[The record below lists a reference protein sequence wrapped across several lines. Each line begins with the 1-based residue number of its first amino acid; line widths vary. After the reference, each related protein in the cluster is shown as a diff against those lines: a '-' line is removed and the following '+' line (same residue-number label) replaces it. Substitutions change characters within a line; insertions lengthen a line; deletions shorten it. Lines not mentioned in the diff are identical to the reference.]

1 MAVAAPQR
9 SLAVAHLTWS
19 RLVGVNATLLVALI
33 VTVFAAAA
41 LGPVRI
47 DWARA
52 LAWQGAAT
60 PDSVILFQTRIPRI
74 LLAAVVGGAL
84 ATAGAALQALLRNPL
99 ADPHLLGVSSG
110 AALAGVCA
118 MVLRPVI
125 LGETVI
131 VPVAAFLGALASTW
145 IVFQLARVGGRLE
158 AYTLL
163 LIGVIY
169 NAFAGALLM
178 FINAVVDFYQAHGIL
193 FWLMGSL
200 VTRDYRLVG
209 ALAIYTLLG
218 LAVLVLRARDLDRL
232 SLGDDRAAELGV
244 SVERARLVIFVASS
258 MLIGAVVSVSGMIG
272 FVGLVVPHL
281 VRLAIGADHRLVL
294 PATYLV
300 GAIFLIWADTIAR
313 TLFGATE
320 IPVGVVTALC
330 GAPFFT
336 YLLRRER
343 RRVAS

>member
-1 MAVAAPQR
+1 MP
-9 SLAVAHLTWS
+9 
-19 RLVGVNATLLVALI
+19 
-33 VTVFAAAA
+33 
-41 LGPVRI
+41 
-47 DWARA
+47 
-52 LAWQGAAT
+52 
-60 PDSVILFQTRIPRI
+60 
-74 LLAAVVGGAL
+74 
-84 ATAGAALQALLRNPL
+84 
-99 ADPHLLGVSSG
+99 
-110 AALAGVCA
+110 
-118 MVLRPVI
+118 
-125 LGETVI
+125 
-131 VPVAAFLGALASTW
+131 GALASTW

-209 ALAIYTLLG
+209 ALAVYTLAGLG
-218 LAVLVLRARDLDRL
+218 VLVLRARDLDRL

-244 SVERARLVIFVASS
+244 AVERARLVIFVAAS
-258 MLIGAVVSVSGMIG
+258 MLVGAVVSVSGMIG

-281 VRLAIGADHRLVL
+281 VRLAVGADHRLVL

-300 GAIFLIWADTIAR
+300 GAIFLVWADTIAR

-330 GAPFFT
+330 GGPFFA

-343 RRVAS
+343 RRLAS